1 MKMRTQ
7 GADPARAGEACT
19 LPTTPPKSKR
29 CSFHPAES
37 ARLKSRFLQIVAK
50 PQRTPRRKSEAKSE
64 QKLTRVAFTVS
75 RLMEFCTKRELQN
88 QTGHSVYDWPL
99 VVLKELMDNALDACE
114 EAEIA
119 PMISI
124 AVGGNGSI
132 TIRDNG
138 GGIETETIE
147 SIVDYTIRV
156 SSREAYVS
164 PTRGAQG
171 NALKT
176 ILAMGYVLDRERE
189 DEDGI
194 NNDAVGVTFIESR
207 GVKHRIEFRADHV
220 TNQPKITHT
229 AAPSPIDV
237 GTKITIKWP
246 TTELLEWAEQRFKQL
261 AGSYVWFNPH
271 LTLRGTWHGK
281 EFVNIAATNRA
292 WEKWGPRNPTS
303 AHWYDRTRL
312 QRYLSAHVARDRD
325 LRRHR
330 TVRAF
335 IAEFRGLSGTAVQRK
350 VLEEVGCSHQ
360 SLAQFY
366 GEKQVNRRGIDK
378 LLASMQKHSKPVAP
392 HHLGVIG
399 AEHLKQRFLAAGG
412 NTETFSYQLRKGTT
426 EEGIPYVIEF
436 AFGLH
441 ESGLTQGAA
450 VPRKFVTG
458 ANWSVV
464 IHNPF
469 RAFGSTG
476 EGLESTLANV
486 RANAGQ
492 PVICAL
498 HLASAYIQYADRG
511 KSSIILTDD
520 ASQSDD

>member
-1 MKMRTQ
+1 
-7 GADPARAGEACT
+7 
-19 LPTTPPKSKR
+19 
-29 CSFHPAES
+29 
-37 ARLKSRFLQIVAK
+37 
-50 PQRTPRRKSEAKSE
+50 
-64 QKLTRVAFTVS
+64 
-75 RLMEFCTKRELQN
+75 MEFCTKRELQN

-119 PMISI
+119 PVISM
-124 AVGGNGSI
+124 AVRPGAI
-132 TIRDNG
+132 TIQDNG
-138 GGIETETIE
+138 GGIETETIK
-147 SIVDYTIRV
+147 SILDYAIRV

-189 DEDGI
+189 DADGI
-194 NNDAVGVTFIESR
+194 NNEAVGVTFIETR

-220 TNQPKITHT
+220 TNQPKITHAT
-229 AAPSPIDV
+229 TPSPIGV
-237 GTKITIKWP
+237 GTKITIRWP
-246 TTELLEWAEQRFKQL
+246 VKLEWIEQQFKQL
-261 AGSYVWFNPH
+261 AESYVWFNPH
-271 LTLRGTWHGK
+271 LTLRGTWHGRK
-281 EFVNIAATNRA
+281 FINVAATNPA
-292 WEKWGPRNPTS
+292 WEKWRPRDPTS
-303 AHWYDRTRL
+303 PHWYDRTRL

-325 LRRHR
+325 LGRHR
-330 TVRAF
+330 TVREF
-335 IAEFRGLSGTAVQRK
+335 IAEFRGLSGTTVQRK

-360 SLAQFY
+360 SLAVFF
-366 GEKQVNRRGIDK
+366 GVDQVNRKGIAK
-378 LLASMQKHSKPVAP
+378 LLASTRKHTKPVAP

-399 AEHLKQRFLAAGG
+399 AEHLKERFLTAGG
-412 NTETFSYQLRKGTT
+412 NAETFHYEKRMGMTS
-426 EEGIPYVIEF
+426 EGIPYVIEF

-441 ESGLTQGAA
+441 QTGLIQGAA

-458 ANWSVV
+458 ANWSVG

-476 EGLESTLANV
+476 EGLENTLAQV

-498 HLASAYIQYADRG
+498 HLASAYVQYADRG

-520 ASQSDD
+520 AEQPDD